1 VLPGGTAQ
9 ITDLGL
15 TGGLGG
21 VIGMKTE
28 ISLERQRTL
37 ARGERL
43 QPADEELTLQ
53 GAVVDVDEKTGLSRS
68 IQRVSVPYE
77 RVLQGE
83 YKKK

>member
-1 VLPGGTAQ
+1 
-9 ITDLGL
+9 
-15 TGGLGG
+15 
-21 VIGMKTE
+21 MKTE

-37 ARGERL
+37 ARGERM

-53 GAVVDVDEKTGLSRS
+53 GAVVDVDETTGLARS

-83 YKKK
+83 YRKK